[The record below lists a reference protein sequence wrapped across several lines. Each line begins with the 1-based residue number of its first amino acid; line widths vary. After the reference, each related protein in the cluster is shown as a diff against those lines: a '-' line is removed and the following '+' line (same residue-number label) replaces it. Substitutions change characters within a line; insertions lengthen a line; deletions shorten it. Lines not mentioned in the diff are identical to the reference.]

1 MPSGFSCSGGGPPRV
16 TARAQAPAAQTLR
29 HPTNSATRP
38 AVSVTVSAAQAALR
52 SDRNIV
58 CRPCDQLLTPEEVDF
73 PEDFPEDADRAHP
86 ASVAACAPAY
96 VSALLPRPQRPSPTA
111 SHHVCVRRLYGA
123 GAIAPRAVP
132 VPTEYYNGT

>member
-1 MPSGFSCSGGGPPRV
+1 M
-16 TARAQAPAAQTLR
+16 
-29 HPTNSATRP
+29 
-38 AVSVTVSAAQAALR
+38 TVSAAQAAPR
-52 SDRNIV
+52 SVCNIV
-58 CRPCDQLLTPEEVDF
+58 CRPCDALLTPEEVDF

-96 VSALLPRPQRPSPTA
+96 VSALLPRPQRSSPTA
-111 SHHVCVRRLYGA
+111 SHYVCVRRLYGA